1 MEEEVKKYRLYAGLV
16 QDIPQGVKYSCIPS
30 HHQYLLI
37 YADTPPEQ
45 KENFI
50 LQDEAVEATLN
61 REEKSWLTACKL
73 EINTQAMREREKEYS
88 SALMDYFDKVEEA
101 LKEQK
106 RQKEQ
111 ETQKDVKQQ
120 EAGDNRDTDN

>member
-1 MEEEVKKYRLYAGLV
+1 MAEEVKKYHLYAGLV
-16 QDIPQGVKYSCIPS
+16 QDIPHGVKYSCIPS
-30 HHQYLLI
+30 HHQYLLVYTDI
-37 YADTPPEQ
+37 PLAEKDG
-45 KENFI
+45 FI
-50 LQDEAVEATLN
+50 LQDENAEMSLN

>member
-1 MEEEVKKYRLYAGLV
+1 
-16 QDIPQGVKYSCIPS
+16 
-30 HHQYLLI
+30 
-37 YADTPPEQ
+37 
-45 KENFI
+45 
-50 LQDEAVEATLN
+50 
-61 REEKSWLTACKL
+61 
-73 EINTQAMREREKEYS
+73 MREREKEYS

-120 EAGDNRDTDN
+120 EAGDNRDTHN